1 MTSMAICAFSAE
13 YRLNPVK
20 DKVIMFLVISLRLN
34 DKSVQTTVSLSVAS
48 VDQTIKYVYNVYG
61 DIVFWKVK

>member
-1 MTSMAICAFSAE
+1 MCILFAE

-20 DKVIMFLVISLRLN
+20 DKVITFLVISLRLN
-34 DKSVQTTVSLSVAS
+34 DKSAQTTVSLSVAS
-48 VDQTIKYVYNVYG
+48 VDQTIKSVSNVYG

>member
-1 MTSMAICAFSAE
+1 MTRCAFSAE

-20 DKVIMFLVISLRLN
+20 DKVIMFAVISLRLS
-34 DKSVQTTVSLSVAS
+34 DKSVQNTVSLSVAS
-48 VDQTIKYVYNVYG
+48 INQTIKSVSNVYD